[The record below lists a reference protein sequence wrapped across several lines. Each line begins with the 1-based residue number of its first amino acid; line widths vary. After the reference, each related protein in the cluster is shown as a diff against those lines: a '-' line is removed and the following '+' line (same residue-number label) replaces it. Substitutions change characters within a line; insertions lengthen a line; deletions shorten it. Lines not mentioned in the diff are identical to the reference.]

1 VSGPEVR
8 ADRLRVGSV
17 RGRPST
23 ARIALARTGLEL
35 RQFVRERDAMAF
47 VFAYPIVMLV
57 IFGSIFGG
65 QRLPDGT
72 PFSHYFLAGIVATG
86 IVLTSFQ
93 SLAVGIAG
101 ERDDGTLK
109 RLRGMAVPALAY
121 VLGKVGMVLTTS
133 IVQVALLL
141 LVARVGYDV
150 PWPGDLTHWARF
162 GWVFA
167 LGTVAG
173 TVLGVA
179 FSAVPASAR
188 SATAVTAP
196 VVIVLQFFSG
206 VFFTLA
212 SLPGWMLAV
221 AEVFPLKWMAQG
233 LRAALL
239 PEGAAVA
246 EPGGD
251 WGLGTGAL
259 VMAAWCVLGLLLCLR
274 SFRWTRKDR

>member
-1 VSGPEVR
+1 VR
-8 ADRLRVGSV
+8 TSVGA
-17 RGRPST
+17 RPGRAAGRPST
-23 ARIALARTGLEL
+23 LRLARARTGLEV
-35 RQFVRERDAMAF
+35 RRFVRERDAVAF
-47 VFAYPIVMLV
+47 VFAYPVVMLV

-72 PFSHYFLAGIVATG
+72 PFSHYFLAGIAATG

-101 ERDDGTLK
+101 EREDGTLK

-121 VLGKVGMVLTTS
+121 VLGKVGMVLATS
-133 IVQVALLL
+133 LVQLVLLL
-141 LVARVGYDV
+141 AVARLAYDV
-150 PWPGDLTHWARF
+150 PLPADATHWARF

-179 FSAVPASAR
+179 FSAVPGSAR

-206 VFFTLA
+206 VFFTLGA
-212 SLPGWMLAV
+212 LPGWMLTV

-239 PEGAAVA
+239 PETAAAA
-246 EPGGD
+246 EPGGS
-251 WGLGTGAL
+251 WRLGVGAL
-259 VMAAWCVLGLLLCLR
+259 VMGGWCVLGLVLCLR

>member
-1 VSGPEVR
+1 MSR
-8 ADRLRVGSV
+8 
-17 RGRPST
+17 RPST
-23 ARIALARTGLEL
+23 TGIAWARTGLEI
-35 RQFVRERDAMAF
+35 RQFLRERDAMAF

-57 IFGSIFGG
+57 IFGAVFGD

-72 PFSHYFLAGIVATG
+72 PFPHYFLAGIVATG
-86 IVLTSFQ
+86 IMLTSFQ

-101 ERDDGTLK
+101 EREDGTLK

-121 VLGKVGMVLTTS
+121 VLGKVGMVLSTS
-133 IVQVALLL
+133 LVQLVLLL
-141 LVARVGYDV
+141 AVARTAYGV
-150 PWPGDLTHWARF
+150 PLPADAGHWARF
-162 GWVFA
+162 AEVFV

-179 FSAVPASAR
+179 FSAVPRSAR

-206 VFFTLA
+206 VFFTLG
-212 SLPGWMLAV
+212 SLPGWMRAV

-239 PEGAAVA
+239 PESAAAA

-251 WGLGTGAL
+251 WRLGTGAL
-259 VMAAWCVLGLLLCLR
+259 VMGAWCVLGLLLCLR